1 MNKSKLTA
9 LCGVMTALSVVLMS
23 VTTIIPVFMY
33 VVPIVTGII
42 VLIVA
47 DVSNKKWGIGVY
59 FATSVLSLLLVTDKE
74 AVLTYVL
81 FFGFYPLIREYVQ
94 KLPKLL
100 SRIVKLILFN
110 CSAVLIG
117 VAGVLVFGVSAEE
130 YKELGKA
137 TIPLLLGLANIVF
150 LLYDAI
156 LTRYEI
162 LFKGIQVKLKKLMK

>member
-23 VTTIIPVFMY
+23 VTTIVPVFMY
-33 VVPIVTGII
+33 VVPIVMGII

-47 DVSNKKWGIGVY
+47 DASNKKWALGVY

-81 FFGFYPLIREYVQ
+81 FFGFYPLIREYLQ
-94 KLPKLL
+94 RLPKVITAVLKLL
-100 SRIVKLILFN
+100 LFN
-110 CSAVLIG
+110 ASAVLIG
-117 VAGVLVFGVSAEE
+117 VAGVYIFGVSAEE
-130 YKELGKA
+130 YKEFGKA

-162 LFKGIQVKLKKLMK
+162 LFKGIQIKLKKLMK

>member
-23 VTTIIPVFMY
+23 VTTIVPVFMY

-47 DVSNKKWGIGVY
+47 DASNKKWALGVY

-81 FFGFYPLIREYVQ
+81 FFGFYPLIREYLQ
-94 KLPKLL
+94 RLPKVITAVLKLL
-100 SRIVKLILFN
+100 LFN
-110 CSAVLIG
+110 ASAVLIG
-117 VAGVLVFGVSAEE
+117 VAGVYIFGVSAEE
-130 YKELGKA
+130 YKEFGKA

-162 LFKGIQVKLKKLMK
+162 LFKGIQIKLKKLMK